1 MITLQQALKI
11 VLDKAVLKPTE
22 VIAYNQSLN
31 HVLAED
37 IFSDINMPPFD
48 KSAMDGF
55 ACRMEDIKKDLKVVE
70 VIAAGDVPQRKIE
83 NGQCAKIM
91 TGAKIPEGSDCV
103 LMVEQTEEVSENI
116 IRFVKDKTK
125 ANICYLGEDVK
136 KGEKVLSN
144 GTLIQPQHIAIISSV
159 GATKVQVYQKPQVG
173 VISTGDEI
181 VEPGEPLKETQI
193 RNSNGHQIM
202 AQLAKIGIDGNYYGI
217 AEDKEEST
225 YQKIST
231 ALAENDIV
239 ILSGGVSMGDFDHV
253 PKVFKKLGVE
263 LHFEK
268 IAVKPG
274 KPTTFGTLENKMVFG
289 LPGNPVSSFMQF
301 ELVVKPVVF
310 ELMGHHYVPPKISL
324 PMAKS
329 HFQKKADRE
338 FWFPVKLS
346 DDGKIMPLDYHG
358 SAHIY
363 ALDEAWG
370 ICAIPQGVHELKEGE
385 RVDVRPI

>member
-11 VLDKAVLKPTE
+11 VLDKAVLKPFE
-22 VIAYNQSLN
+22 AVAYNKSLGR
-31 HVLAED
+31 VLAED

-55 ACRMEDIKKDLKVVE
+55 ACRMEDIKENLEVVE
-70 VIAAGDVPQRKIE
+70 IIAAGDVPQKKIE
-83 NGQCAKIM
+83 KGQSAKIM
-91 TGAKIPEGSDCV
+91 TGAKIPEGADCV
-103 LMVEQTEEVSENI
+103 LMVEQTEEVSDNI

-125 ANICYLGEDVK
+125 SNICYLGEDVK
-136 KGEKVLSN
+136 KGEKVLSK
-144 GTLIQPQHIAIISSV
+144 GTLIQPQHIAIMASV
-159 GATKVQVYQKPQVG
+159 GATEIQVCQKPKVG

-202 AQLAKIGIDGNYYGI
+202 AQLEKMGIIGAYFGI
-217 AEDKEEST
+217 AEDKEDAT
-225 YQKIST
+225 YQKISS

-301 ELVVKPVVF
+301 ELVVKPVVYKM
-310 ELMGHHYVPPKISL
+310 MGHGYIPPKISL
-324 PMAKS
+324 PIAKS
-329 HFQKKADRE
+329 HYQKKTDRE
-338 FWFPVKLS
+338 FWFPVKITKE
-346 DDGKIMPLDYHG
+346 GKIMPLEYHG